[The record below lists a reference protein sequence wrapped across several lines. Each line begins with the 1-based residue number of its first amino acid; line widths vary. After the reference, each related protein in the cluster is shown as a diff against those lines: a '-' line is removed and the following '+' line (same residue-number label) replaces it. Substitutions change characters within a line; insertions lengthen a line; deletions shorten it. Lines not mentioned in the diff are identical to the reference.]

1 MKVAVFVTIW
11 ALGISPA
18 DLKQYHLGEPL
29 AYLKDA
35 PGVEVVEYYS
45 PYPGD
50 LPKMDD
56 VPSPVSIVQIDLAS
70 REQAQALVGDSDF
83 QKLFVDSP
91 YFSASAEKVRVEI
104 VQPVQY
110 DIPGH
115 ASPPPRTA
123 ALSFVVRYYGP
134 VENQAEFVD
143 FYTKNHP
150 PLLAKFPDIRNVIC
164 YLPMDYE
171 QAGNIGDDSLVIG
184 NEVVFDNLDA
194 LNAALASDAMPALS
208 DDSKNFAKYG
218 YSTHHAMYR
227 EAVYSHGQ

>member
-1 MKVAVFVTIW
+1 
-11 ALGISPA
+11 
-18 DLKQYHLGEPL
+18 
-29 AYLKDA
+29 
-35 PGVEVVEYYS
+35 
-45 PYPGD
+45 
-50 LPKMDD
+50 
-56 VPSPVSIVQIDLAS
+56 
-70 REQAQALVGDSDF
+70 
-83 QKLFVDSP
+83 
-91 YFSASAEKVRVEI
+91 
-104 VQPVQY
+104 
-110 DIPGH
+110 
-115 ASPPPRTA
+115 RTA

-150 PLLAKFPDIRNVIC
+150 PLLAKFPDIRNVLC